1 MPATS
6 GVQPMQTRPLVKH
19 LAVSTKMARFSGV
32 TDTSFRVLML
42 FMNAQTVL
50 ANRGYPQYPQ
60 AYYDYCY
67 F

>member
-1 MPATS
+1 MPAL
-6 GVQPMQTRPLVKH
+6 PLVNH
-19 LAVSTKMARFSGV
+19 LAVSTKILRFSGV
-32 TDTSFRVLML
+32 TDTSFRVPTL

-50 ANRGYPQYPQ
+50 GAHGYPQYPQ